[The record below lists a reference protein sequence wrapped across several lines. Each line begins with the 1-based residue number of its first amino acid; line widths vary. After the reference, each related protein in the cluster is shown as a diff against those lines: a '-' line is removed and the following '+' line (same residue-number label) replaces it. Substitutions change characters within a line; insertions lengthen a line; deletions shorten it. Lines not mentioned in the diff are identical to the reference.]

1 LNFIGQFNFLY
12 KNRFLNELSNS
23 WFIITIGVFFFFD
36 IYVLPSYT
44 IIVKEIN
51 KTGLIG
57 KIMNGLGR

>member
-1 LNFIGQFNFLY
+1 LY